1 MIYVL
6 ILFIGITI
14 GLIVSK
20 LIDFKKAEIDK
31 EFINIVDKV
40 IFEEKEE
47 KKKNSNKIRKDS

>member
-31 EFINIVDKV
+31 EFISIVDKV